1 MTEQIDAKW
10 DKVIQNLRDA
20 GCEDGFIQRFIQLL
34 ENGRRREAQNL
45 LEKHRQTLL
54 ERCHAEE
61 RKIGCLDYLSYQM
74 ENHQV

>member
-1 MTEQIDAKW
+1 MEAKW
-10 DKVIQNLRDA
+10 GNVIQNLRDA
-20 GCEDGFIQRFIQLL
+20 GCEDDFARRFIQLL

-61 RKIGCLDYLSYQM
+61 RKIGCLDYLIYRM
-74 ENHQV
+74 EKHQV